1 MNQKQMAILVA
12 GLFSSSAWAI
22 QPFVV
27 KDIRVEGIQRIE
39 AGTVFNYLPI
49 KVGETVTDEKA
60 AQAIKALFHT
70 GFFKDV
76 RLEDENGVLVV
87 DVQERP
93 AIADV
98 TFVGIKAFNETKL
111 AAALKQVG
119 LAESR
124 IFDQSILDKAVL
136 ELKRQYYN
144 RGKYG
149 VHITTTVTPLGR
161 NRVAVRFDVN
171 EGAIAKIKQIN
182 IVGNHAF
189 SEKDLL
195 DLFSLTTPGWLT
207 WWTKSD
213 QYSQQKLAGDLETLR
228 SYYLDRGYMQFR
240 IDSTQVAITPDKK
253 SIYITINVTEGP
265 KYKVSSV
272 KLAGNLLL
280 PAAELRKLIKLH
292 SGDVFSRKALTE
304 STKKIG
310 DRLGDE
316 GYAFANVNAAPKL
329 DKAKHT
335 VAFTIF
341 IDPGRKVYVR
351 RIHITGNTR
360 TKDEVLRREMR
371 QMEGGW
377 YSNAKIKR
385 SRVRLNRLGYFS
397 DVNVETPAVAG
408 TTDQVD
414 VNFNV
419 TEKPTGNIMMGA
431 GFSSSEGVVLS
442 GSVSQNNLF
451 GSGNQ
456 VAVQVNSG
464 RVNTVY
470 SVSYT
475 NPYYTIDGV
484 SRGFDVYKRKTDA
497 TSLSALAGYYTNSV
511 GGGVR
516 FGIPLTEYD
525 TLNLGL
531 SVDSTKITLTDQSP
545 QRYIDFVND
554 YGGGNTVNTRTLLGT
569 LGWARDS
576 RDSLLYPTKGR
587 LQRVYGEVGLPGG
600 NLKYYKASYQYQWFY
615 PLSRTFTLMLN
626 GEAGYGDGYG
636 GKPLPF
642 FKNFYVGGV
651 TSVRGYD
658 TASIGP
664 KDSQGYTIGGN
675 KRLVGNAEVLF
686 PFPGMRRNKSLRMS
700 VFFDAGGVYPAGE
713 KIGFNEMRYSTGVAV
728 NWASPFGPL
737 KFSLA
742 KPLNAKDSDKLQKF
756 QFQMG
761 SAF

>member
-27 KDIRVEGIQRIE
+27 KDIRIEGIQRIE

-76 RLEDENGVLVV
+76 QLEDENGVLVV

-98 TFVGIKAFNETKL
+98 TFVGIKEFNETKL
-111 AAALKQVG
+111 TAALKQVG

-124 IFDQSILDKAVL
+124 IFDKSILDKAVL

-149 VHITTTVTPLGR
+149 VRITTTVTPLGR
-161 NRVAVRFDVN
+161 NRVAIRFDVN

-189 SEKDLL
+189 SKKDLL

-240 IDSTQVAITPDKK
+240 IDSTQVSITPDKK

-280 PAAELRKLIKLH
+280 PAAELRQLIKLH
-292 SGDVFSRKALTE
+292 SGDIFSRKELTE
-304 STKKIG
+304 STKRIG
-310 DRLGDE
+310 DRLGDD
-316 GYAFANVNAAPKL
+316 GYAFANVNAVPKL

-360 TKDEVLRREMR
+360 TRDEVLRREMR

-377 YSNAKIKR
+377 YSSAKIKR

-419 TEKPTGNIMMGA
+419 TEKQTGNIMMGA

-464 RVNTVY
+464 RINTVY

-484 SRGFDVYKRKTDA
+484 SRGFDAYKRKTDA
-497 TSLSALAGYYTNSV
+497 TSLSALAGYYTNSL

-531 SVDSTKITLTDQSP
+531 TVDSTKITLTDQSP

-587 LQRVYGEVGLPGG
+587 LQRIYGEVGLPGG

-636 GKPLPF
+636 GRPLPF

-700 VFFDAGGVYPAGE
+700 VFFDAGGVYPTGE

>member
-60 AQAIKALFHT
+60 SRAIKALFHT

-76 RLEDENGVLVV
+76 RLEDADGVLIV

-98 TFVGIKAFNETKL
+98 TFVGVKDFNATKL
-111 AAALKQVG
+111 KAALKQVG
-119 LAESR
+119 LAEAR
-124 IFDQSILDKAVL
+124 IFDRSILDRAVL
-136 ELKRQYYN
+136 ALKRQYYN
-144 RGKYG
+144 RGKYDA
-149 VHITTTVTPLGR
+149 HITTTVTPLGR
-161 NRVAVRFDVN
+161 NRVAIRFDIN

-189 SEKDLL
+189 SKKDLL

-207 WWTKSD
+207 WWTKDD
-213 QYSQQKLAGDLETLR
+213 QYSRQKLAGDLGTLR
-228 SYYLDRGYMQFR
+228 SYYLDRGYIRFR
-240 IDSTQVAITPDKK
+240 IDSTQVSITPDKK

-280 PAAELRKLIKLH
+280 PVAKLRKLIKLH
-292 SGDVFSRKALTE
+292 PGDTFSRKALTE
-304 STKKIG
+304 STKLIG
-310 DRLGDE
+310 DRLGDD

-329 DKAKHT
+329 DKAKHE

-341 IDPGRKVYVR
+341 VDPGRKVYVR

-360 TKDEVLRREMR
+360 TRDEVLRREMR

-377 YSNAKIKR
+377 YSAAKIKR

-397 DVNVETPAVAG
+397 NVNVETPAVAG

-419 TEKPTGNIMMGA
+419 TEKQTGNIMMGA
-431 GFSSSEGVVLS
+431 GYSSSEGAILS

-451 GSGNQ
+451 GSGNR
-456 VAVQVNSG
+456 VSVRLNSG
-464 RVNTVY
+464 RINTLY
-470 SVSYT
+470 SISYT
-475 NPYYTIDGV
+475 NPYYTVDGV
-484 SRGFDVYKRKTDA
+484 SRGFDVYKRKTNA
-497 TSLSALAGYYTNSV
+497 TYLSALAGYYTNSL
-511 GGGVR
+511 GGGIR

-531 SVDSTKITLTDQSP
+531 AVDSTKITLTNQSP

-554 YGGGNTVNTRTLLGT
+554 YGSGTTVNTRTLLGT

-600 NLKYYKASYQYQWFY
+600 NLKYYKASYQYQWFQ

-626 GEAGYGDGYG
+626 GEIGFADGYG

-651 TSVRGYD
+651 SSVRGYN

-664 KDSQGYTIGGN
+664 KDARGYTIGGN

-686 PFPGMRRNKSLRMS
+686 PFPGMRRNKSLRMG
-700 VFFDAGGVYPAGE
+700 VFFDAGSVYPSGE
-713 KIGFNEMRYSTGVAV
+713 KIGLKEMRYSTGISVD
-728 NWASPFGPL
+728 WASPFGPL
-737 KFSLA
+737 KFSFA
-742 KPLNAKDSDKLQKF
+742 KPLNAKKGDKLQKF

-761 SAF
+761 SVF